1 MLKMCIY
8 FRAPRVSWKVSV
20 DRSRRR
26 RLSIRVPVEL
36 IVNLYGN
43 LERKL

>member
-1 MLKMCIY
+1 MLEMCIY
-8 FRAPRVSWKVSV
+8 FRAPCVSWKVSV
-20 DRSRRR
+20 DRSRR